1 MHFCSFPHAGRSL
14 LWSHYSHQSVKSQ
27 NSAANSKFQ
36 FGFSWILLALSN
48 GSWFRQYL
56 IQQVERYFEELH
68 KIEGLYIQEGG
79 VRKSL
84 AKKTRNPWRK
94 VKNSGI
100 RVFSTGWARVFP
112 IGWACGQ
119 ATSGSSILLPRWE
132 MQGASLPVW
141 DNPKGEALPTGLPES
156 NFSWSV
162 LCNFYK
168 REWENDEQFI

>member
-1 MHFCSFPHAGRSL
+1 MQAEVCFDPTTATNL
-14 LWSHYSHQSVKSQ
+14 LKAKIQLKIQ
-27 NSAANSKFQ
+27 NSNLDFV
-36 FGFSWILLALSN
+36 
-48 GSWFRQYL
+48 GSCWLYQMVL
-56 IQQVERYFEELH
+56 DSGSISSQQVERHFEELH
-68 KIEGLYIQEGG
+68 KIEGLYIQDDG

-84 AKKTRNPWRK
+84 AKETRDPWRK
-94 VKNSGI
+94 VKSSGI
-100 RVFSTGWARVFP
+100 RVFSTGWAVFP

-119 ATSGSSILLPRWE
+119 ATRGSSILLPRWE

-168 REWENDEQFI
+168 RKWENDEQFI